1 MIKKKIFY
9 LNFKLIKYERLTK
22 KKMLDRIIALH
33 NEKFKRPNSTL

>member
-22 KKMLDRIIALH
+22 KNARQDYCI
-33 NEKFKRPNSTL
+33 T